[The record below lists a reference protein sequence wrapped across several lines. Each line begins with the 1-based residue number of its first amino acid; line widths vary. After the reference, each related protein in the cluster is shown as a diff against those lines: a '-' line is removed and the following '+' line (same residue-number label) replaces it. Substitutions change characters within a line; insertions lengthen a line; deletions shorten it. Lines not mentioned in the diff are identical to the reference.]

1 MRSSD
6 AASFRANNSQVTKGL
21 KVSHLTSKLSKC
33 SKTFGVLGSLYSM
46 SVAEAL
52 GSARA
57 HSAQF

>member
-1 MRSSD
+1 MQHLLEQIIH
-6 AASFRANNSQVTKGL
+6 NVTKGL
-21 KVSHLTSKLSKC
+21 KVSHLMSKLSKC

-52 GSARA
+52 GSAGA